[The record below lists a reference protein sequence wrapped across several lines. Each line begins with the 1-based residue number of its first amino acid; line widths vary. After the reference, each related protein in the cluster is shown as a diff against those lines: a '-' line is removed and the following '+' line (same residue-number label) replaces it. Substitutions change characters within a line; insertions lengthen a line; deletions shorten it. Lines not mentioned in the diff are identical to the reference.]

1 MSMRTGQ
8 ASKQA
13 PHNEEAYGSDGLGIY
28 RVLVDPAQLG
38 VSTAPI
44 GPG

>member
-1 MSMRTGQ
+1 MRTGQ

-13 PHNEEAYGSDGLGIY
+13 PHNEEAYGSDAVWASTGCWLIP
-28 RVLVDPAQLG
+28 RSWG